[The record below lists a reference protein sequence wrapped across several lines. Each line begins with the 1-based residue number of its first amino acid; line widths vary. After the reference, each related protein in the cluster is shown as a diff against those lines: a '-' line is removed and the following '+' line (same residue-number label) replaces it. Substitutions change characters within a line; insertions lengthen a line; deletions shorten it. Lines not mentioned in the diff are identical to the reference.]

1 MAFGQQLPS
10 YERAVKWRRGTA
22 VTVFVLVLYDL
33 NLISMNARQITGTY
47 MYGTFEL
54 SVNYMLKVSR
64 TSSACQI

>member
-1 MAFGQQLPS
+1 MAFGQQLPF
-10 YERAVKWRRGTA
+10 YERAGKWCRGTA

-33 NLISMNARQITGTY
+33 NARQITGTC